1 MKRKIFLQ
9 FFLITL
15 LSTLLMFACGVVAV
29 NVNAK
34 NILRSRLSHE
44 TEIVSAL
51 MRDTSDFS
59 AFDRYKNSGAF
70 RLTVLSTDGNVI
82 YESDTAAELENH
94 AGREEIVNALNGTPK
109 AVERYS
115 ETFRAKMTYY
125 ALKTTLQSGEEVVV
139 RLAVKSSE
147 ISSYISVSVPLMAAA
162 LIGVLALSMLFSGIL
177 CKQISER
184 ISDVSDSLRSLNEG
198 RYHPLAVNS
207 HEPEFYRVFNEIN
220 DLNANIYAHI
230 ASEEQE
236 HGKLNAVL
244 ESVSQGIVAL
254 DEKRQAVFAN
264 QSASALLGGRITAE
278 EKSLI
283 YLIENADLYDEIAS
297 HLNENYVFE
306 WQSREKT
313 LSVAVTKITD
323 VTIKNRI
330 SSIVVV
336 TDITAAK
343 AALRQRSEFFANA
356 SHELKTPVTV
366 IQGLTEIL
374 LAKDVGDET
383 ARKQIERLHKECLRL
398 ASLVSDMLKLS
409 NLENG
414 TARTEETSVAVDLRE
429 CAREALSE
437 LAETIKEKNVTASIQ
452 GDGTVFADPKKIYE
466 LVQNLCSNAV
476 NYNKPNGKISVEISE
491 TAEKVTLCVS
501 DTGIGIEK
509 EHLPRLCERFYRVDK
524 SRSKR
529 TGGTGLGLA
538 IVKHVCALYNAE
550 LSIESEYG
558 EGTRVSVIF
567 FPNASER
574 A

>member
-9 FFLITL
+9 FTLITL
-15 LSTLLMFACGVVAV
+15 LSALLMFACGVVAV

-34 NILRSRLSHE
+34 KILRDRLSHE

-59 AFDRYKNSGAF
+59 AFDRYENSGAF
-70 RLTVLSTDGNVI
+70 RLTVLSTDGSVI

-94 AGREEIVNALNGTPK
+94 ADREEIVNALNGTPA

-115 ETFRAKMTYY
+115 QTFRAKMTYY
-125 ALKTTLQSGEEVVV
+125 ALKTTLQSGEEVIV

-147 ISSYISVSVPLMAAA
+147 ISSYIKVSVPLMAAA
-162 LIGVLALSMLFSGIL
+162 MIGVLALSMLFSGII
-177 CKQISER
+177 CKQIFAKVSK
-184 ISDVSDSLRSLNEG
+184 VSDSLKSLNEG
-198 RYHPLAVNS
+198 RYRPLSVNTR
-207 HEPEFYRVFNEIN
+207 EPEFYAVFNEIN

-230 ASEEQE
+230 TREEQE

-254 DEKRQAVFAN
+254 DGKKQAVFAN
-264 QSASALLGGRITAE
+264 QSAANLLGGRVTAQE
-278 EKSLI
+278 NSLI
-283 YLIENADLYDEIAS
+283 YLIENADLYEKIAS
-297 HLNENYVFE
+297 HLGENYSFE

-313 LSVAVTKITD
+313 LSVGITKITD
-323 VTIKNRI
+323 ETLKSRI
-330 SSIVVV
+330 SSIVIV
-336 TDITAAK
+336 TDITAEK
-343 AALRQRSEFFANA
+343 AASRERSEFFANA
-356 SHELKTPVTV
+356 SHELKTPITV

-374 LAKDVGDET
+374 QTKDVGDET
-383 ARKQIERLHKECLRL
+383 AAKQIRLLHKESLRL
-398 ASLVSDMLKLS
+398 STLVSDMLKLS
-409 NLENG
+409 NLENAAAEPEEPRVAVELCE
-414 TARTEETSVAVDLRE
+414 TAREV
-429 CAREALSE
+429 LSE
-437 LAETIKEKNVTASIQ
+437 LAGAIKEKEITTDVRGN
-452 GDGTVFADPKKIYE
+452 GTVFADPKKIYE

-476 NYNKPNGKISVEISE
+476 NYNKINGTLTVDIAE
-491 TAEKVTLCVS
+491 TENTVTLCVS

-538 IVKHVCALYNAE
+538 IVKHVCAQYNAK

-558 EGTRVSVIF
+558 EGTRVCVVF
-567 FPNASER
+567 QK
-574 A
+574 

>member
-15 LSTLLMFACGVVAV
+15 LSTLLVFACGVVAV

-34 NILRSRLSHE
+34 NILRDRLSHE

-70 RLTVLSTDGNVI
+70 RLTVLTTDGNVI

-94 AGREEIVNALNGTPK
+94 AGREEIENALNGTPK

-125 ALKTTLQSGEEVVV
+125 ALKTTLESGEEVVV

-147 ISSYISVSVPLMAAA
+147 ISSYISVSIPLLAAA
-162 LIGVLALSMLFSGIL
+162 LIGVLALSMLLSGVL
-177 CKQISER
+177 CRQISER
-184 ISDVSDSLRSLNEG
+184 IADVSDSLRSLNEG

-230 ASEEQE
+230 AREEQE
-236 HGKLNAVL
+236 HAKLNAVL

-264 QSASALLGGRITAE
+264 QSASNLLGGRITAD

-283 YLIENADLYDEIAS
+283 YLIENADLYDEIAA

-306 WQSREKT
+306 WQYREKT
-313 LSVAVTKITD
+313 LSVAITRITD
-323 VTIKNRI
+323 ETIKNHI

-343 AALRQRSEFFANA
+343 DALLRKSEFFANA

-374 LAKDVGDET
+374 LSKDVGDET
-383 ARKQIERLHKECLRL
+383 AKKQIERLHTECLRL
-398 ASLVSDMLKLS
+398 ASLVADMLKLS

-414 TARTEETSVAVDLRE
+414 NARAEETRVAVDLRDS
-429 CAREALSE
+429 AREALSE
-437 LAETIKEKNVTASIQ
+437 LAEAIKEKCITATVQ
-452 GDGTVFADPKKIYE
+452 GEGTVFADPKKIYE

-476 NYNKPNGKISVEISE
+476 NYNKPGGTISVEIAE
-491 TAEKVTLCVS
+491 TAEQVSLCVV
-501 DTGIGIEK
+501 DTGIGIEQ

-550 LSIESEYG
+550 LSIQSKYG

-567 FPNASER
+567 PKFS
-574 A
+574 